1 MWVAC
6 CAALVGC
13 GNGNDVPAGNGPQN
27 GAGTTGTAGSGG
39 DSNGAGA
46 AGGAA
51 GITAGA
57 AGLAGG
63 SGGTDPA
70 NPPPIVEPDPNALPQ
85 DALFLCDAAPAS
97 SPARLRRIE
106 RREWIRA
113 TGSSETGHASS
124 TVARTNPF
132 DAPAA
137 APYTTWATG
146 GIDPTTLDLYFGV
159 LADTV
164 QPWTGRDVVRVPRT
178 YDDPELRCMF
188 EDTAPDSACIDYY
201 LTSLLED
208 GVLYRA
214 PTAGEMS
221 RLRAFTDGV
230 LAEEAGNGATREDS
244 LRRVASAAW
253 LQSGALFRREMGE
266 GTTDAD
272 GRRKLSNWELAQ
284 ALSLMISDRAPGAMG
299 TYRYADGPNG
309 SSWTPEDP
317 IAGYMADIET
327 AARDGTIQDPAVIGT
342 LIRTYGAGIDPDRFD
357 LNVDYRVENRAARGE
372 YWVSQKVQHFFREWL
387 GYEGVELIFKDTPYA
402 TSQFAADPWTDE
414 DRGSIIYSWENLH
427 SGYYGYESLLSQQL
441 DDLIAKVIVDD
452 TDVLR
457 TLLTTRHYFL
467 AATTERGSSDAS
479 TRNTQRPYNLT
490 TDVGATR
497 AERWVDLPATERAGV
512 LTHPAFL
519 AAHGGNFEDDASLVK
534 RGRVIREQLLCES
547 VPGLELVMVE
557 AKLVASDPAK
567 RARDRIGESI
577 EGRPECMACHGLM
590 NQLGYPFEIYN
601 HAGFLRADDHGV
613 APDGSAVLDNMPDA
627 ALNGPITD
635 AVALSEKLAD
645 SNHVKRCFIR
655 QSFRYFMG
663 RNETQA
669 DSCALAAME
678 TAYDGSGG
686 SFLAL
691 LSALATSDAF
701 LYRADAPE
709 AGPPEATP

>member
-1 MWVAC
+1 M
-6 CAALVGC
+6 GSS
-13 GNGNDVPAGNGPQN
+13 GNTSSAGN
-27 GAGTTGTAGSGG
+27 AGEGSGG
-39 DSNGAGA
+39 ASAGA
-46 AGGAA
+46 NSGGSSGAAAGTGGA
-51 GITAGA
+51 
-57 AGLAGG
+57 
-63 SGGTDPA
+63 DPA
-70 NPPPIVEPDPNALPQ
+70 NPAPVAESDPNMLPQ
-85 DALFLCDAAPAS
+85 DGLFVCDAAPAS

-124 TVARTNPF
+124 SVARTNPF
-132 DAPAA
+132 DAPAV
-137 APYTTWATG
+137 APYSTWATG

-164 QPWTGRDVVRVPRT
+164 APWTGRDVVRVPRT

-188 EDTAPDSACIDYY
+188 EDDVPDSGCIDYY

-214 PTAGEMS
+214 ATAGEMS
-221 RLRAFTDGV
+221 RLRAFADGV
-230 LAEEAGNGATREDS
+230 LAEEAANG
-244 LRRVASAAW
+244 VASAAW

-266 GTTDAD
+266 GTADAN

-284 ALSLMISDRAPGAMG
+284 AVSLMISDRAPGAMG

-327 AARDGTIQDPAVIGT
+327 AARDGTIQDPAVIDT

-372 YWVSQKVQHFFREWL
+372 YWVSQKIQHFFREWL

-402 TSQFAADPWTDE
+402 TSQFATDPWTDD
-414 DRGSIIYSWENLH
+414 DRGSIVYSWENLH

-452 TDVLR
+452 TDVFR
-457 TLLTTRHYFL
+457 TLLTTRHFFL

-497 AERWVDLPATERAGV
+497 AERWVDLPETERAGV

-519 AAHGGNFEDDASLVK
+519 AAHGGNFEDDPSLVK
-534 RGRVIREQLLCES
+534 RGRMLREQLLCQS

-557 AKLVASDPAK
+557 AKLVASDPQK
-567 RARDRIGESI
+567 RARDRVAESI

-601 HAGFLRADDHGV
+601 HAGFLRTDDHGV
-613 APDGSAVLDNMPDA
+613 APDGNATLDNMPDP
-627 ALNGPITD
+627 ALNGPVSY
-635 AVALSEKLAD
+635 AVEFSEKLAD
-645 SNHVKRCFIR
+645 SNYAKRCFIR

-686 SFLAL
+686 SFLAML
-691 LSALATSDAF
+691 TALATSDTF
-701 LYRADAPE
+701 TYRHDEPEVAP
-709 AGPPEATP
+709 

>member
-6 CAALVGC
+6 CTALLAC
-13 GNGNDVPAGNGPQN
+13 GNGSELPAGDAPQN
-27 GAGTTGTAGSGG
+27 GAGTTSTAG
-39 DSNGAGA
+39 GAGEGNGGGTGGA
-46 AGGAA
+46 NTAGGAA
-51 GITAGA
+51 GLVGA
-57 AGLAGG
+57 
-63 SGGTDPA
+63 GGTDPA

-85 DALFLCDAAPAS
+85 DALFVCDAAPAS

-106 RREWIRA
+106 RREWVRA

-164 QPWTGRDVVRVPRT
+164 APWTGRDVVRVPRT
-178 YDDPELRCMF
+178 YDDAELRCMF
-188 EDTAPDSACIDYY
+188 EDEAPDSDCIDYY

-208 GVLYRA
+208 GVLYRP

-221 RLRAFTDGV
+221 RLRAFTDNV
-230 LAEEAGNGATREDS
+230 LAEEAASGATRRDS

-253 LQSGALFRREMGE
+253 LQSGALFRRELGE
-266 GTTDAD
+266 GTPDAN
-272 GRRKLSNWELAQ
+272 GRRRLSNWELAQ
-284 ALSLMISDRAPGAMG
+284 SLALMLSDRAPGAMG

-317 IAGYMADIET
+317 IAGYLADIEI
-327 AARDGTIQDPAVIGT
+327 AARDGTIQEPAVIDT
-342 LIRTYGAGIDPDRFD
+342 LIRTYAAGIDPDRFD
-357 LNVDYRVENRAARGE
+357 LNVDFRVENRAARGE
-372 YWVSQKVQHFFREWL
+372 YWVSQKIQHFFREWL

-402 TSQFAADPWTDE
+402 TSQFDADPWTDE

-452 TDVLR
+452 TAVLR
-457 TLLTTRHYFL
+457 TLLTTRHFFL
-467 AATTERGSSDAS
+467 ASTMERGSSDAS

-519 AAHGGNFEDDASLVK
+519 AAHGGNFEDDASVVK

-557 AKLVASDPAK
+557 AKLVASDPSK
-567 RARDRIGESI
+567 RARDRITESI
-577 EGRPECMACHGLM
+577 EGRTECMACHSLM
-590 NQLGYPFEIYN
+590 NPLGYPFEIYN
-601 HAGFLRADDHGV
+601 HAGFLRADDHGLG
-613 APDGSAVLDNMPDA
+613 PDGSATLANMPDP
-627 ALNGPITD
+627 ALDGPVVD
-635 AVALSEKLAD
+635 AVGLSEKLAD

-655 QSFRYFMG
+655 HSFRYFMG

-669 DSCALAAME
+669 DSCALASME
-678 TAYDGSGG
+678 SAYDTSGG
-686 SFLAL
+686 SFLAM
-691 LSALATSDAF
+691 LSALASSDTF
-701 LYRADAPE
+701 SYRADSPE
-709 AGPPEATP
+709 AGEPEAAP